1 MIIYIIVGAITVFVT
16 YFINRFFSKPF
27 TVSLCSAVLTTC
39 IIILFSFLEV
49 GYLDPLFLMIGVP
62 HCFIISFVFS
72 ITTLLVFKILN
83 RSNKS

>member
-1 MIIYIIVGAITVFVT
+1 MILYIIVGAITVFVT
-16 YFINRFFSKPF
+16 YFINRFFSNHF
-27 TVSLCSAVLTTC
+27 TVSLYSAALTTC

-49 GYLDPLFLMIGVP
+49 DYLDPLLLMIGIP